1 MNRILCAALA
11 AGVAAVAATARAQ
24 APTTTSTQVTTM
36 RAAAPAPAASS
47 GFRAEYVAE
56 IDDVGKK
63 LVDLAQAMPADKYSW
78 RPAPG
83 VRSVGEVYVHIVNG
97 NSTLPSFLGAP
108 RMDGVS
114 RDSEKT
120 VTDKAKIV
128 ELLRKSIDNV
138 KAAAG
143 GVTDVDLTKKVKTF
157 GDREMTERQ
166 VLFRILN
173 HMHEHL
179 GQSIAYA
186 RANGVVPPWTARAQE
201 AAAKKKAGS

>member
-1 MNRILCAALA
+1 MRSQSLLLA
-11 AGVAAVAATARAQ
+11 VLFAGAPVVLSGQ

-36 RAAAPAPAASS
+36 RAAPAPTA
-47 GFRAEYVAE
+47 GFRADYIAE
-56 IDDVGKK
+56 VDAVGKK
-63 LVDLAQAMPADKYSW
+63 LVDLAEAMPADKYSW

-83 VRSVGEVYVHIVNG
+83 VRSVGEVYMHVVAG

-108 RMDGVS
+108 RMEGIS

-128 ELLRKSIDNV
+128 ELLKKSIENV
-138 KAAAG
+138 KAVAAN
-143 GVTDVDLTKKVKTF
+143 VSDADLNKRVKTF

-166 VLFRILN
+166 VLFILLG
-173 HMHEHL
+173 HLHEHL

-186 RANGVVPPWTARAQE
+186 RSNGVTPPWSKTD
-201 AAAKKKAGS
+201 

>member
-1 MNRILCAALA
+1 MTMTRVFCATLL
-11 AGVAAVAATARAQ
+11 AGVAAFAAGQ

-36 RAAAPAPAASS
+36 RAAPAPPS

-56 IDDVGKK
+56 VDDVGKK

-83 VRSVGEVYVHIVNG
+83 VRSVGEVYVHVVAG

-108 RMDGVS
+108 RMEGVS

-120 VTDKAKIV
+120 VTDKTKIV
-128 ELLRKSIDNV
+128 DMLKKSIDNV
-138 KAAAG
+138 KAAAAS
-143 GVTDVDLTKKVKTF
+143 VNDADLNKKVKTF

-186 RANGVVPPWTARAQE
+186 RSNGITPPWSE
-201 AAAKKKAGS
+201 

>member
-1 MNRILCAALA
+1 MRMRNALLGILLA
-11 AGVAAVAATARAQ
+11 GSAAVAGAQ
-24 APTTTSTQVTTM
+24 APTTTSTQVTRM
-36 RAAAPAPAASS
+36 RAAPT

-56 IDDVGKK
+56 IDKVGKK
-63 LVDLAQAMPADKYSW
+63 LVDLAEAIPADKYSW

-83 VRSVGEVYVHIVNG
+83 VRSVGEVFMHVVSG

-108 RMDGVS
+108 RMEGIS

-128 ELLRKSIDNV
+128 ELLKKSIENA
-138 KAAAG
+138 KAAAA
-143 GVTDVDLTKKVKTF
+143 GVTDADLNKKVKTF

-166 VLFRILN
+166 VLFVLLN
-173 HMHEHL
+173 HLHEHL

-186 RANGVVPPWTARAQE
+186 RMNGITPPWSQGE
-201 AAAKKKAGS
+201 

>member
-1 MNRILCAALA
+1 MHARTALA
-11 AGVAAVAATARAQ
+11 GILSAGLSASLAAQ

-36 RAAAPAPAASS
+36 RAAPAAPS
-47 GFRAEYVAE
+47 GFRAEYLAE

-83 VRSVGEVYVHIVNG
+83 VRSVGEVYVHVVAG

-108 RMDGVS
+108 RMEGVS

-120 VTDKAKIV
+120 VTDKARIV
-128 ELLRKSIDNV
+128 ELLRKSIAHARA
-138 KAAAG
+138 AAAG
-143 GVTDVDLTKKVKTF
+143 VADADLDKRVKTF

-166 VLFRILN
+166 VLFRILD

-186 RANGVVPPWTARAQE
+186 RSNGVTPPWSE
-201 AAAKKKAGS
+201 

>member
-1 MNRILCAALA
+1 MQTRRILLA
-11 AGVAAVAATARAQ
+11 FSMAGVAAWLAAQ

-36 RAAAPAPAASS
+36 RAAPMPPT
-47 GFRAEYVAE
+47 GFRAEYIAE
-56 IDDVGKK
+56 VDDVGKK

-83 VRSVGEVYVHIVNG
+83 VRSVGEVYVHVVAG

-108 RMDGVS
+108 RMEGVS

-128 ELLRKSIDNV
+128 DLLKKSIDNV
-138 KAAAG
+138 KAAAAN
-143 GVTDVDLTKKVKTF
+143 VNDADLNKKVKTF

-186 RANGVVPPWTARAQE
+186 RSNGITPPWSE
-201 AAAKKKAGS
+201 

>member
-1 MNRILCAALA
+1 MMMTRVLCATLL
-11 AGVAAVAATARAQ
+11 AGVAAFAAGQ

-36 RAAAPAPAASS
+36 RAAPAPPS

-56 IDDVGKK
+56 VDDVGKK

-83 VRSVGEVYVHIVNG
+83 VRSVGEVYVHVVAG

-108 RMDGVS
+108 RMEGVS

-128 ELLRKSIDNV
+128 DLLKKSIDNV
-138 KAAAG
+138 KAAAAN
-143 GVTDVDLTKKVKTF
+143 VNDADLNKKVKTF

-186 RANGVVPPWTARAQE
+186 RSNGITPPWSE
-201 AAAKKKAGS
+201 

>member
-1 MNRILCAALA
+1 MAKRNAILTILMTGMAALA
-11 AGVAAVAATARAQ
+11 AAQ

-36 RAAAPAPAASS
+36 RAAAPAPAASG

-83 VRSVGEVYVHIVNG
+83 VRSVGEVYVHIVAG

-108 RMDGVS
+108 RMEGVS

-128 ELLRKSIDNV
+128 ELLKKSIDHARA
-138 KAAAG
+138 AAAG
-143 GVTDVDLTKKVKTF
+143 VTDADLDKKVKTF

-186 RANGVVPPWTARAQE
+186 RSNGVTPPWSE
-201 AAAKKKAGS
+201 

>member
-1 MNRILCAALA
+1 MKPLSILCGTLM
-11 AGVAAVAATARAQ
+11 AGVAASAATAYAQ

-36 RAAAPAPAASS
+36 RAAPGPPA
-47 GFRAEYVAE
+47 GFRAEYLVE
-56 IDDVGKK
+56 VDDVGKK
-63 LVDLAQAMPADKYSW
+63 LVDLAKAMPADKYSW

-83 VRSVGEVYVHIVNG
+83 VRSVGEVYVHVVAG

-108 RMDGVS
+108 RMEGVS

-128 ELLRKSIDNV
+128 ELLGKSIAHARA
-138 KAAAG
+138 AAAG
-143 GVTDVDLTKKVKTF
+143 VADADLDKRVKTF

-166 VLFRILN
+166 VLFRILD

-186 RANGVVPPWTARAQE
+186 RSNGVTPPWSE
-201 AAAKKKAGS
+201 

>member
-1 MNRILCAALA
+1 MQTRRILLA
-11 AGVAAVAATARAQ
+11 FSMAGVAAWLAAQ

-36 RAAAPAPAASS
+36 RAAPVPPA
-47 GFRAEYVAE
+47 GFRAEYIAE
-56 IDDVGKK
+56 VDDVGKK
-63 LVDLAQAMPADKYSW
+63 LVDLAQAMPAEKYSW

-83 VRSVGEVYVHIVNG
+83 VRSVGEVYVHIVAG

-108 RMDGVS
+108 RMEGIT

-120 VTDKAKIV
+120 ITDKAKIV
-128 ELLRKSIDNV
+128 DVLKKSIENV

-143 GVTDVDLTKKVKTF
+143 KLSDADLEKRVKTF

-186 RANGVVPPWTARAQE
+186 RSNGITPPWSE
-201 AAAKKKAGS
+201 

>member
-1 MNRILCAALA
+1 MQSRRILLALSLV
-11 AGVAAVAATARAQ
+11 GVAASLAAQ
-24 APTTTSTQVTTM
+24 APTTTNTQVTTM
-36 RAAAPAPAASS
+36 RAAPAPPT
-47 GFRAEYVAE
+47 GFRAEYIAE
-56 IDDVGKK
+56 VDDVGKK
-63 LVDLAQAMPADKYSW
+63 LVDLAQAMPAEKYSW

-108 RMDGVS
+108 RMEGVS

-120 VTDKAKIV
+120 VTDKTKIV
-128 ELLRKSIDNV
+128 ELLKKSLDNV

-143 GVTDVDLTKKVKTF
+143 NVTDADLNKKVKTF

-186 RANGVVPPWTARAQE
+186 RSNGVIPPWSE
-201 AAAKKKAGS
+201 

>member
-1 MNRILCAALA
+1 MKPQRVLLGILLAGAPAL
-11 AGVAAVAATARAQ
+11 ARAQ
-24 APTTTSTQVTTM
+24 APTTTSTQVTAM
-36 RAAAPAPAASS
+36 RAAPT
-47 GFRAEYVAE
+47 GFRADYLTE

-63 LVDLAQAMPADKYSW
+63 LVDLAEAMPADKYSW

-83 VRSVGEVYVHIVNG
+83 VRSVGEVFMHVVAG

-108 RMDGVS
+108 RMDGIS

-120 VTDKAKIV
+120 VTEKAKIV
-128 ELLRKSIDNV
+128 ELLKKSIENA
-138 KAAAG
+138 KAAASN
-143 GVTDVDLTKKVKTF
+143 VTDADLNKKVKTF

-186 RANGVVPPWTARAQE
+186 RVNGVTPPWST
-201 AAAKKKAGS
+201 SP

>member
-1 MNRILCAALA
+1 MHARTALA
-11 AGVAAVAATARAQ
+11 GILFAGLSASLAAQ

-36 RAAAPAPAASS
+36 RAAPAAAS
-47 GFRAEYVAE
+47 GFRAEYLAE

-83 VRSVGEVYVHIVNG
+83 VRSVGEVYVHVVAG

-108 RMDGVS
+108 RMEGVS

-120 VTDKAKIV
+120 VTDKARIV
-128 ELLRKSIDNV
+128 ELLRKSIAHARA
-138 KAAAG
+138 AAAG
-143 GVTDVDLTKKVKTF
+143 VADADLDKRVKTF

-166 VLFRILN
+166 VLFRILD

-186 RANGVVPPWTARAQE
+186 RSNGVTPPWSE
-201 AAAKKKAGS
+201 